1 MPLKQNG
8 SQVLSSYKGGTSVW
22 VFLLLDYLWE
32 TFSPVNSSAIRLL
45 TYVPVISS
53 NGYTKESILYFTG
66 LILQGIQAAKLIFRN
81 AVELY
86 KKYSRTSRKRPS
98 KMRTLSGRVNL
109 RKVVVHKNWTSR
121 KCLDFME
128 NNLLNAISE
137 LRYV

>member
-22 VFLLLDYLWE
+22 LFLLLDYLWE
-32 TFSPVNSSAIRLL
+32 TFSPVNSCAIRLL

-81 AVELY
+81 TVEL
-86 KKYSRTSRKRPS
+86 
-98 KMRTLSGRVNL
+98 
-109 RKVVVHKNWTSR
+109 
-121 KCLDFME
+121 
-128 NNLLNAISE
+128 
-137 LRYV
+137 

>member
-22 VFLLLDYLWE
+22 LFLLLDYLWE

-66 LILQGIQAAKLIFRN
+66 LILQGLQAAKLIFRN
-81 AVELY
+81 TVEL
-86 KKYSRTSRKRPS
+86 
-98 KMRTLSGRVNL
+98 
-109 RKVVVHKNWTSR
+109 
-121 KCLDFME
+121 
-128 NNLLNAISE
+128 
-137 LRYV
+137 

>member
-8 SQVLSSYKGGTSVW
+8 SQVLSSHKGGTSVW
-22 VFLLLDYLWE
+22 LFLLLDYLWE

-81 AVELY
+81 TVEL
-86 KKYSRTSRKRPS
+86 
-98 KMRTLSGRVNL
+98 
-109 RKVVVHKNWTSR
+109 
-121 KCLDFME
+121 
-128 NNLLNAISE
+128 
-137 LRYV
+137 

>member
-22 VFLLLDYLWE
+22 LFLLLDYLWE

-53 NGYTKESILYFTG
+53 NGYTKGSILYFTG

-81 AVELY
+81 TVEL
-86 KKYSRTSRKRPS
+86 
-98 KMRTLSGRVNL
+98 
-109 RKVVVHKNWTSR
+109 
-121 KCLDFME
+121 
-128 NNLLNAISE
+128 
-137 LRYV
+137 